1 VRIIIRL
8 LTILE
13 KSYDYFRI
21 TYRKNIELNHLYRQI
36 NLDEKKGV
44 FGIVC
49 LESLLPL
56 LLSACE
62 KTSIFATNRNIKKIS
77 APLQS
82 RVFIAKVE
90 QYTNGQFREITKR
103 LVSTHKL
110 EGEIAELISDA
121 VWNKSQ
127 CIKDRVKIG
136 YNG

>member
-1 VRIIIRL
+1 
-8 LTILE
+8 
-13 KSYDYFRI
+13 
-21 TYRKNIELNHLYRQI
+21 
-36 NLDEKKGV
+36 
-44 FGIVC
+44 

-110 EGEIAELISDA
+110 EGEIAELLSDA

>member
-1 VRIIIRL
+1 MKKRRFWNSLFGSVIPKL
-8 LTILE
+8 WSTSE
-13 KSYDYFRI
+13 KI
-21 TYRKNIELNHLYRQI
+21 
-36 NLDEKKGV
+36 
-44 FGIVC
+44 
-49 LESLLPL
+49 
-56 LLSACE
+56 
-62 KTSIFATNRNIKKIS
+62 SIFATNRKIKKIS
-77 APLQS
+77 APFQS
-82 RVFIAKVE
+82 RFFIAKVE